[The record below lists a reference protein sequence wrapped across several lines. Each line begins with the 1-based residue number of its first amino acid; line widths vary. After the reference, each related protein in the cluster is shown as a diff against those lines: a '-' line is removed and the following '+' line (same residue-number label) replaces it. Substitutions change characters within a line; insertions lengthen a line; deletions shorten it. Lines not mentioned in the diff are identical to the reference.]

1 MNRAFAYLRVSG
13 RGQIDGDGFKRQELA
28 IRAFA
33 EAHGLKVSK
42 VFREEGI
49 SGASELHGRKA
60 LLGLLAQQ
68 ANGAQ
73 IVLIEKLDRLARDL
87 MVQENL
93 IADIQKRG
101 FRLISVAEPDLLE
114 NDPTRKLMR
123 QIIGAISEYEKQMIV
138 LKLRGARE
146 RAKAQHG
153 KCEGRKLYGIRTGE
167 AEVIARMKELREAG
181 TSFRQIATVLNTD
194 GFKTRTTG
202 KRWHGSS
209 VSQILKRTAQSR
221 QLECAARG
229 GQREPTRQA
238 D

>member
-1 MNRAFAYLRVSG
+1 MTRAFAYLRVSG
-13 RGQIDGDGFKRQELA
+13 RGQIEGDGFKRQELA
-28 IRAFA
+28 IRAYA
-33 EAHGLKVSK
+33 EAHGYRVVK

-49 SGASELHGRKA
+49 SGTSELNGRKA
-60 LLGLLAQQ
+60 LLELLAKQ

-138 LKLRGARE
+138 LKLRGARD

-153 KCEGRKLYGIRTGE
+153 KCEGRKLYGFRPGE
-167 AEVIARMKELREAG
+167 AEVIEQMKELRG
-181 TSFRQIATVLNTD
+181 SGSSFRHIAAALNAE
-194 GFKTRTTG
+194 GIKTRTTG
-202 KRWHGSS
+202 KRWYGSA
-209 VSQILKRTAQSR
+209 VSKILRRSTHS
-221 QLECAARG
+221 
-229 GQREPTRQA
+229 T
-238 D
+238 

>member
-1 MNRAFAYLRVSG
+1 MIRAFAYLRVSG
-13 RGQIDGDGFKRQELA
+13 RGQIEGDGFKRQEIA
-28 IRAFA
+28 IRAYA

-49 SGASELHGRKA
+49 SGTSELHGRKA
-60 LLGLLAQQ
+60 LLELLAKQ

-123 QIIGAISEYEKQMIV
+123 QIIGAICEYEKQMIV

-153 KCEGRKLYGIRTGE
+153 KCEGRKLYGFRAGE
-167 AEVIARMKELREAG
+167 ADVIAQMKALRESG
-181 TSFRQIATVLNTD
+181 TSFRQIATVLNAERI
-194 GFKTRTTG
+194 KTRTTG
-202 KRWHGSS
+202 KRWYGSA
-209 VSQILKRTAQSR
+209 VSQILCRSTHLAC
-221 QLECAARG
+221 LA
-229 GQREPTRQA
+229 
-238 D
+238 

>member
-13 RGQIDGDGFKRQELA
+13 RGQIEGDGFKRQEIA
-28 IRAFA
+28 IRAYA
-33 EAHGLKVSK
+33 EAHGFKVCK
-42 VFREEGI
+42 VFREEGV

-60 LLGLLAQQ
+60 LLELLTQQ

-146 RAKAQHG
+146 RAKARHG
-153 KCEGRKLYGIRTGE
+153 KCEGRKLYGTRTGE
-167 AEVIARMKELREAG
+167 TDVIAQMKALRESG
-181 TSFRQIATVLNTD
+181 SSFRRIAAVLNVGGT
-194 GFKTRTTG
+194 KTRTTG
-202 KRWHGSS
+202 KRWHGSA
-209 VSQILKRTAQSR
+209 VSQILKRATH
-221 QLECAARG
+221 
-229 GQREPTRQA
+229 PTCLA
-238 D
+238 

>member
-1 MNRAFAYLRVSG
+1 MIRAFAYLRVSG
-13 RGQIDGDGFKRQELA
+13 RGQIEGDGFKRQEIA
-28 IRAFA
+28 IRAYA

-49 SGASELHGRKA
+49 SGTSELHGRKA
-60 LLGLLAQQ
+60 LLELLAKQ

-123 QIIGAISEYEKQMIV
+123 QIIGAICEYEKQMIV

-153 KCEGRKLYGIRTGE
+153 KCEGRKLYGFRAGE
-167 AEVIARMKELREAG
+167 ADVIAQMKALRESG
-181 TSFRQIATVLNTD
+181 TSFRQIATVLNAERI
-194 GFKTRTTG
+194 KTRTTG
-202 KRWHGSS
+202 KRWYGSA
-209 VSQILKRTAQSR
+209 VSQILRRSTHLAC
-221 QLECAARG
+221 LA
-229 GQREPTRQA
+229 
-238 D
+238 

>member
-1 MNRAFAYLRVSG
+1 LR
-13 RGQIDGDGFKRQELA
+13 
-28 IRAFA
+28 
-33 EAHGLKVSK
+33 VSK

-49 SGASELHGRKA
+49 SGTSELHGRKA
-60 LLGLLAQQ
+60 LLELLAKQ

-93 IADIQKRG
+93 IADIHKRG

-138 LKLRGARE
+138 LKLRGARQ
-146 RAKAQHG
+146 RAKARHG
-153 KCEGRKLYGIRTGE
+153 KCEGRKLYGFRIGE
-167 AEVIARMKELREAG
+167 PEVIARIQELRGSG
-181 TSFRQIATVLNTD
+181 TSFRQIAAALNAEGTQ
-194 GFKTRTTG
+194 TRTTG
-202 KRWHGSS
+202 KRWYGSA
-209 VSQILKRTAQSR
+209 VSKILKRTQPGCS
-221 QLECAARG
+221 G
-229 GQREPTRQA
+229 TT

>member
-13 RGQIDGDGFKRQELA
+13 RGQIEGDGFKRQELA

-33 EAHGLKVSK
+33 EARGFKVSK

-49 SGASELHGRKA
+49 SGASELHGRRA
-60 LLGLLAQQ
+60 LLELLAQQ
-68 ANGAQ
+68 ANGAP

-138 LKLRGARE
+138 LKLRGSRE

-153 KCEGRKLYGIRTGE
+153 KCEGRKLYGTRIGE
-167 AEVIARMKELREAG
+167 TDVIKRMMELRKTGA
-181 TSFRQIATVLNTD
+181 SFRRIAAALNAE
-194 GFKTRTTG
+194 GVKTRTTG
-202 KRWHGSS
+202 KRWHGSA
-209 VSQILKRTAQSR
+209 VSQILKRATHA
-221 QLECAARG
+221 
-229 GQREPTRQA
+229 T
-238 D
+238 

>member
-1 MNRAFAYLRVSG
+1 M
-13 RGQIDGDGFKRQELA
+13 
-28 IRAFA
+28 
-33 EAHGLKVSK
+33 SK
-42 VFREEGI
+42 VFREEGV
-49 SGASELHGRKA
+49 SGTSELHGRKA
-60 LLGLLAQQ
+60 LLELLAKQ

-93 IADIQKRG
+93 IADIHRRG

-153 KCEGRKLYGIRTGE
+153 KCEGRKLYGFRTGE
-167 AEVIARMKELREAG
+167 AEVIAQMKELRKSG
-181 TSFRQIATVLNTD
+181 SSFRQIAVVLNAEGT
-194 GFKTRTTG
+194 KTRTTG
-202 KRWHGSS
+202 TRWYGSA
-209 VSQILKRTAQSR
+209 VSKILKRS
-221 QLECAARG
+221 ARS
-229 GQREPTRQA
+229 
-238 D
+238 

>member
-13 RGQIDGDGFKRQELA
+13 RGQIEGDGFKRQEFA
-28 IRAFA
+28 IRSYA
-33 EAHGLKVSK
+33 EAHGFKVAR

-49 SGASELHGRKA
+49 SGASELNGRRA
-60 LLGLLAQQ
+60 LLELLAKQ

-73 IVLIEKLDRLARDL
+73 IVLIERLDRLARDL

-138 LKLRGARE
+138 LKLRGARQ

-153 KCEGRKLYGIRTGE
+153 KCEGRKLYGTRTGE
-167 AEVIARMKELREAG
+167 DEVIERMKELRELG
-181 TSFRQIATVLNTD
+181 ISFRRIAAALNTD
-194 GFKTRTTG
+194 GVKTRTIG
-202 KRWHGSS
+202 KRWHGSL
-209 VSQILKRTAQSR
+209 VSQILKRATH
-221 QLECAARG
+221 
-229 GQREPTRQA
+229 PT
-238 D
+238 

>member
-13 RGQIDGDGFKRQELA
+13 RGQIEGDGFKRQELA
-28 IRAFA
+28 IRSYA
-33 EAHGLKVSK
+33 EAHGFKVAR

-49 SGASELHGRKA
+49 SGTSELHGRKA
-60 LLGLLAQQ
+60 LLELLAKQ

-123 QIIGAISEYEKQMIV
+123 QIIGAISEYEKQMTV

-153 KCEGRKLYGIRTGE
+153 KCEGRKLYGFRLGE
-167 AEVIARMKELREAG
+167 TDVIARMKELRDSG
-181 TSFRQIATVLNTD
+181 RNFRQIAAALNAE
-194 GFKTRTTG
+194 GIKTRTTG
-202 KRWHGSS
+202 KRWHGSA
-209 VSQILKRTAQSR
+209 VSQILKRSI
-221 QLECAARG
+221 C
-229 GQREPTRQA
+229 PTCLT
-238 D
+238 

>member
-13 RGQIDGDGFKRQELA
+13 RGQIEGDGFKRQELA
-28 IRAFA
+28 IRSYA
-33 EAHGLKVSK
+33 EAHGFKVSK

-49 SGASELHGRKA
+49 SGTSELNGRAA
-60 LLGLLAQQ
+60 LLELLAQQ
-68 ANGAQ
+68 ANGTQ
-73 IVLIEKLDRLARDL
+73 VVLIEKLDRLARDL

-93 IADIQKRG
+93 IADIQRRG

-153 KCEGRKLYGIRTGE
+153 KCEGRKLYGARAGE
-167 AEVIARMKELREAG
+167 SEIIARMKELRGSGA
-181 TSFRQIATVLNTD
+181 SFRRIAAVLNEGGTNP
-194 GFKTRTTG
+194 RTTG
-202 KRWHGSS
+202 KRWHGSA
-209 VSQILKRTAQSR
+209 VSKILKRTQPG
-221 QLECAARG
+221 CCG
-229 GQREPTRQA
+229 TT